1 METQEILN
9 DIINKYGRDILS
21 NPKKLSSLLL
31 DYDNNNEIF
40 KSQIFKFCL
49 SQNFLSSLLNI
60 NKRNAEVISN
70 KLLTTLTSS
79 GFDTQK
85 SEQIINM
92 FLQAFGI
99 SYQLS
104 DENTKATPVQTDSNS
119 TPSPTS
125 SSTSSTSSTSSS
137 SSTNSFSGDFLYF
150 DLDDL
155 IDTLPYSGIFAFIS
169 GFILTIYTLISWF
182 QFYELSF
189 LELISSTGGIVF
201 LVIFGIILLALGYFF
216 WYVDSLGIITFIII
230 TILAVGLDVGILA
243 LGWYLNSLLYP
254 LDTTI
259 FMIFPIVLA
268 VIAIICSVF
277 FNWGNEGNY
286 FVPSL
291 ISSTLLCSITPII
304 IIVCHHL
311 LH

>member
-216 WYVDSLGIITFIII
+216 WYEDSLGIITFIII